1 MKNYKFWLSA
11 AAVTQLLFAVAH
23 SASLFIT
30 PAPAND
36 TEGQLF
42 KLLDS
47 YRFDF
52 GAGYHRTMNELIFVF
67 SASLTLLL
75 LLSALTILYLLHQK
89 ADPQIMRGILHILL
103 IIFCLFL
110 IVNLIYS
117 FLVPIIMASCILVFL
132 ALARITLWQ
141 AKPRA

>member
-42 KLLDS
+42 KLIDS
-47 YRFDF
+47 YR

-75 LLSALTILYLLHQK
+75 LLSASTILYLLRQK

-117 FLVPIIMASCILVFL
+117 FLVPIIMASCILIFL
-132 ALARITLWQ
+132 ALARITLRQ